1 LSASYY
7 ENSLDLGP
15 GEQDILDALWHA
27 TSLHLIDPD
36 RLYLAGFSMGGYGT
50 WHIGLRNPDLFAAIA
65 PGAGWTDG
73 IEHWEKTEHMVSP
86 PNLATALG
94 GAPGTSP
101 EVDAR
106 YLGASGRFLLT
117 NAMNLP
123 IHVFHGDEDTQ
134 IPNNL
139 AYWPYMHSRHVSDTP
154 GYIDERGP
162 IVTLEELAA
171 AFPGY
176 YYFETTFTPGVG
188 HNRPAAM
195 HPETVFAFFDE
206 HVRDRNPMVL
216 AYRTYDDVHDR
227 NHWLRLFIAAP
238 NTTASGLARV
248 SRNPRGNSFDV
259 ELEGESTVALD
270 LVVMGINN
278 SMYLSFGVAP
288 LPEYAGRRRNAITLH
303 ADWSGWEA
311 GGYYIRRDGEILV
324 EGVDYTHTPDRLDIL
339 AFDLTEAH
347 EFAVVP
353 TANGIARPE
362 VTTRVGQGLR
372 CAGAFPNPAVGSVEL
387 RGSGASAGPLE
398 VAVID
403 ASGRIR
409 RRINRTH
416 PGGDFS
422 VSWDGLGE
430 EGHRV
435 PVGFY
440 WMQIRSGSER
450 VATRIARI
458 R

>member
-1 LSASYY
+1 
-7 ENSLDLGP
+7 
-15 GEQDILDALWHA
+15 
-27 TSLHLIDPD
+27 
-36 RLYLAGFSMGGYGT
+36 
-50 WHIGLRNPDLFAAIA
+50 
-65 PGAGWTDG
+65 
-73 IEHWEKTEHMVSP
+73 
-86 PNLATALG
+86 
-94 GAPGTSP
+94 
-101 EVDAR
+101 
-106 YLGASGRFLLT
+106 
-117 NAMNLP
+117 
-123 IHVFHGDEDTQ
+123 
-134 IPNNL
+134 
-139 AYWPYMHSRHVSDTP
+139 
-154 GYIDERGP
+154 
-162 IVTLEELAA
+162 
-171 AFPGY
+171 
-176 YYFETTFTPGVG
+176 
-188 HNRPAAM
+188 
-195 HPETVFAFFDE
+195 
-206 HVRDRNPMVL
+206 
-216 AYRTYDDVHDR
+216 
-227 NHWLRLFIAAP
+227 
-238 NTTASGLARV
+238 
-248 SRNPRGNSFDV
+248 
-259 ELEGESTVALD
+259 
-270 LVVMGINN
+270 
-278 SMYLSFGVAP
+278 MYLSFGVAP